1 MEKWNAYT
9 RDGRLT
15 DTVLY
20 RGEPIPAGLYHVACE
35 ILIRHTDGDYLL
47 MKRSVLKRDYGGMY
61 ETGAG
66 GAMQYGEEPTEC
78 AVREM
83 KEETGLDA
91 GELIHINTKIS
102 DESQMIVH
110 SYLTVVDC
118 PKDSVTLQYGETEG
132 YKWVNEKE
140 FIEFINSDGMIA
152 HSRKRLE
159 NYFRS
164 LGYIK

>member
-1 MEKWNAYT
+1 
-9 RDGRLT
+9 
-15 DTVLY
+15 
-20 RGEPIPAGLYHVACE
+20 
-35 ILIRHTDGDYLL
+35 
-47 MKRSVLKRDYGGMY
+47 
-61 ETGAG
+61 
-66 GAMQYGEEPTEC
+66 MQYGEEPTEC

-152 HSRKRLE
+152 HSRKRLDG
-159 NYFRS
+159 YFRKI
-164 LGYIK
+164 GYVK